1 MPRDPFTDEPLNV
14 KVGFDVNSIAE
25 INEPEESVT
34 LQAYYLFEIVFI
46 TKSVY
51 LLFQMYFSLK
61 FSIWLKW
68 SDNRLEYQNLNEDH
82 FQNIVSKE
90 VAAELWK
97 PVLILENYIGDKV
110 GGQRLEYSPIFSD
123 MMLVR
128 NGEGVSAGLSILHE
142 AKVYNSSKTEIL
154 LKSHQFLRFECQ
166 MDLLFFPFDD
176 QKCHVKVK
184 KLLSGY

>member
-1 MPRDPFTDEPLNV
+1 
-14 KVGFDVNSIAE
+14 
-25 INEPEESVT
+25 
-34 LQAYYLFEIVFI
+34 
-46 TKSVY
+46 
-51 LLFQMYFSLK
+51 MYFLLK

-68 SDNRLEYQNLNEDH
+68 SDNRLKYQNLNEDH

-90 VAAELWK
+90 VAAEVWK

-110 GGQRLEYSPIFSD
+110 GGQRLEYSPKLSD

-128 NGEGVSAGLSILHE
+128 NGEGVRAGLSLLHE

-154 LKSHQFLRFECQ
+154 LKTNQFLQFECQ
-166 MDLLFFPFDD
+166 MDLLYFPFDN

-184 KLLSGY
+184 NTL

>member
-1 MPRDPFTDEPLNV
+1 
-14 KVGFDVNSIAE
+14 
-25 INEPEESVT
+25 
-34 LQAYYLFEIVFI
+34 
-46 TKSVY
+46 
-51 LLFQMYFSLK
+51 MYFSLK

-68 SDNRLEYQNLNEDH
+68 SDNRLEYQNLNEDN

-110 GGQRLEYSPIFSD
+110 GGQRLEYSPLFSD
-123 MMLVR
+123 VMLVR
-128 NGEGVSAGLSILHE
+128 NGEGVSAGLSLLHE
-142 AKVYNSSKTEIL
+142 AKLYNSCKTEIL

-166 MDLLFFPFDD
+166 MDLLYFPFDD

-184 KLLSGY
+184 NSLAGYRHFTLYLSIYVIEYFSDR